1 MLRSAE
7 MPKFSIGLLMVM
19 LVQVPASDRAVI
31 ARYQVAIKSGAI
43 EDAFNELS
51 SLGQTLPRVMESLS
65 DREFQQ
71 LQGDL
76 PGAIVNR
83 EEVVLVEP
91 DVDYFVKFAAAR
103 GDVADRRFF
112 AAFKM
117 TFPESVWP
125 AYIEQQT
132 DYSGCTAFGSGKL
145 VETYRVWA
153 QFQNDYPKR
162 YASAV
167 RQELDRISREL
178 TDSTCACGDLAAI
191 QSELQRFIRMFPS
204 SSIRP
209 KVEARLNALRLGKS
223 DIRVRCISG

>member
-1 MLRSAE
+1 MT
-7 MPKFSIGLLMVM
+7 KFPIGLLMAM
-19 LVQVPASDRAVI
+19 LVQVPSPDRSAI
-31 ARYQVAIKSGAI
+31 ARYQVAIKSGTI
-43 EDAFNELS
+43 EAAFNELN

-71 LQGDL
+71 LQRDL

-83 EEVVLVEP
+83 EEVVFVEP
-91 DVDYFVKFAAAR
+91 DVDYFVKLAAAR
-103 GDVADRRFF
+103 GDAADRRFF

-145 VETYRVWA
+145 VEAYRVWS
-153 QFQNDYPKR
+153 QFQNDYPNR

-167 RQELDRISREL
+167 RKELDRISREL
-178 TDSTCACGDLAAI
+178 TDSTCACGDLPAI

-204 SSIRP
+204 SSIRA
-209 KVEARLNALRLGKS
+209 KVEERLNALTLGKS